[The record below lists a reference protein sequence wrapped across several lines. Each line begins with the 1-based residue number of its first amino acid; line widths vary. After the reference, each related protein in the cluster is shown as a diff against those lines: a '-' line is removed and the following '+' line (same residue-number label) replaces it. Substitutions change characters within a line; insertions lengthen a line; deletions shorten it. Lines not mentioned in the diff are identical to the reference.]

1 MSNSENTQLTPA
13 AGYDPKEQMIF
24 SEPIAGSVPDSKPKI
39 EFKRINI
46 STRNE
51 DGTQGELIFPTER
64 LFSFGVSENVSQ
76 ETGKVTGYTFPLCL
90 WNRDGATREEK
101 AWTDTFNAVV
111 DRCIDYI
118 IDNKEEIEMFEL
130 NRADLTKSKGGLNPL
145 YWKKEK
151 YKDEK
156 TGKTVLRVV
165 PGQGPALYSKLIFS
179 KKNDKFLTQFFD
191 INDEPLNA
199 LDLMGKYCYT
209 NAAVKIESIFISGT
223 VKISLQIKLY
233 EAVVEPSSSGMKR
246 LLARPKAKSKV
257 LAAKVGNKTAG
268 AVMDEDDDDVVPSDD
283 DTGSL
288 VGSDVEDKAPTSSTV
303 IKKPAPKEVTRRV
316 VKRVVKK

>member
-1 MSNSENTQLTPA
+1 
-13 AGYDPKEQMIF
+13 
-24 SEPIAGSVPDSKPKI
+24 
-39 EFKRINI
+39 
-46 STRNE
+46 
-51 DGTQGELIFPTER
+51 
-64 LFSFGVSENVSQ
+64 
-76 ETGKVTGYTFPLCL
+76 
-90 WNRDGATREEK
+90 
-101 AWTDTFNAVV
+101 
-111 DRCIDYI
+111 
-118 IDNKEEIEMFEL
+118 MFEL

-156 TGKTVLRVV
+156 TGKTVLRTV

-209 NAAVKIESIFISGT
+209 NAAVKVESIFISGT
-223 VKISLQIKLY
+223 GKISLQVKLY

-257 LAAKVGNKTAG
+257 LAAKVENKTAG
-268 AVMDEDDDDVVPSDD
+268 SVMDEDDDVVPSDD

-303 IKKPAPKEVTRRV
+303 IKKPATKEVTRRV